1 MGTPQYMAPEQLQGK
16 PADARSDLFAFGCVL
31 YELLSGKMA
40 FSGDNVA
47 TLISAILERE
57 PEPLDVPAPL
67 DRVIRT
73 SLAKDPDQRF
83 QTATDLKR
91 SLTWAMEQPPGPL
104 SPVIAPKA
112 NHYWPWV
119 LTACLAVSIA
129 AGIFALRKPG
139 DPLAQLKFDVTPPP
153 ASTFV
158 VGAIGGSAISPGGRM
173 LAFVA
178 KNAKG
183 EFLLHLRPIDSL
195 EARALPG
202 TEKAGPSGR
211 PIASRSALLPAANS
225 SASTWPGPSSA
236 CGILA

>member
-1 MGTPQYMAPEQLQGK
+1 M
-16 PADARSDLFAFGCVL
+16 
-31 YELLSGKMA
+31 
-40 FSGDNVA
+40 
-47 TLISAILERE
+47 
-57 PEPLDVPAPL
+57 
-67 DRVIRT
+67 
-73 SLAKDPDQRF
+73 
-83 QTATDLKR
+83 
-91 SLTWAMEQPPGPL
+91 
-104 SPVIAPKA
+104 
-112 NHYWPWV
+112 

-158 VGAIGGSAISPGGRM
+158 VGAIGGSAISPDGRM